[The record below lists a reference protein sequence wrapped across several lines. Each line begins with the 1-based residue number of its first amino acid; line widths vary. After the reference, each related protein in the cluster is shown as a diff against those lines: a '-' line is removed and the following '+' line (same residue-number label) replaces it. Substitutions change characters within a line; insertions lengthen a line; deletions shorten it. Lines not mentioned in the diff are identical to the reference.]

1 MNDCKSIGFWILSRA
16 NRKTRKSR
24 YMARVKFKYNPE
36 SLSYETV
43 KPGFRFYFWRYAA
56 AFIAVAI
63 ISGVAISFY
72 NAFFENSKVSE
83 LRRELQFKDHQLVQ
97 MKNEL
102 DTLEV
107 LALDLQKK
115 DDDIYR
121 SIFGSAPYPI
131 HLRQSGIG
139 GADRYRDLKGFE
151 SSEAL
156 IETKKRISKLE
167 RVMVAQSKSLEEVF
181 DLAKSR
187 TEMLESIPAIQP
199 VNNKD
204 LTRMASGFGYR
215 IHPIYKIRKL
225 HTGMDFTASVGTEI
239 YSTGDG
245 EVVRV
250 ERKRTGYGKNVII
263 RHGYGYETLYAH
275 MSKIEVK
282 VGQKVQRGEVIG
294 LVGNTGTSVGAHL
307 HYEVH
312 KEGRKVNPANY
323 FFNDLLP
330 EQYEELLEKAQVANQ
345 SLD

>member
-1 MNDCKSIGFWILSRA
+1 MG
-16 NRKTRKSR
+16 
-24 YMARVKFKYNPE
+24 RVKYKYNPE
-36 SLSYETV
+36 SLNYETV
-43 KPGFRFYFWRYAA
+43 KPGLRFYMWRIGAA
-56 AFIAVAI
+56 VLAVLI
-63 ISGVAISFY
+63 ISGVTISFQ
-72 NAFFENSKVSE
+72 NAFFENSKVGE
-83 LRRELQFKDHQLVQ
+83 LRRELQFKDHQLEQ
-97 MKNEL
+97 IKNEL

-107 LALDLQKK
+107 LAIDLQHK

-121 SIFGSAPYPI
+121 SIFGSDPYPS
-131 HLRQSGIG
+131 HMRQSGIG
-139 GADRYRDLKGFE
+139 GADRYRNIKGFE

-167 RVMVAQSKSLEEVF
+167 RAMVAQSKSLEEVF
-181 DLAKSR
+181 NLAKSR
-187 TEMLESIPAIQP
+187 TEMLSSIPAIQP

-225 HTGMDFTASVGTEI
+225 HTGMDYTAPVGTEI
-239 YSTGDG
+239 YATGDG
-245 EVVRV
+245 EVIRV
-250 ERKRTGYGKNVII
+250 QKKRTGYGLNVII

-275 MSKIEVK
+275 MNKIKVK
-282 VGQKVQRGEVIG
+282 RGQKVKRGEVIG

>member
-1 MNDCKSIGFWILSRA
+1 MGKWILSRA
-16 NRKTRKSR
+16 IRKTCKSR
-24 YMARVKFKYNPE
+24 IMARVKYKYNPE
-36 SLSYETV
+36 SLNYDTV
-43 KPGFRFYFWRYAA
+43 KPGFRCYAWRVVLL
-56 AFIAVAI
+56 FIAISVV
-63 ISGVAISFY
+63 SGVTISFH

-83 LRRELQFKDHQLVQ
+83 LRRELQFKDHQLKVI
-97 MKNEL
+97 KDEL
-102 DTLEV
+102 DTLEM
-107 LALDLQKK
+107 LAVDLQQK

-121 SIFGSAPYPI
+121 SIFGSAPYPT

-139 GADRYRDLKGFE
+139 GADRYRDMKGFE
-151 SSEAL
+151 SSESL
-156 IETKKRISKLE
+156 VETKKRISKLE
-167 RVMVAQSKSLEEVF
+167 RAMVAQSKSLEEVF

-187 TEMLESIPAIQP
+187 TEMLSSIPAIQP

-225 HTGMDFTASVGTEI
+225 HTGMDFTAPVGTEI

-250 ERKRTGYGKNVII
+250 ERKRTGYGHNVII

-275 MSKIEVK
+275 MSQIDVR
-282 VGQKVQRGEVIG
+282 VGQKVMRGEVIG
-294 LVGNTGTSVGAHL
+294 QVGNTGTSVGAHL